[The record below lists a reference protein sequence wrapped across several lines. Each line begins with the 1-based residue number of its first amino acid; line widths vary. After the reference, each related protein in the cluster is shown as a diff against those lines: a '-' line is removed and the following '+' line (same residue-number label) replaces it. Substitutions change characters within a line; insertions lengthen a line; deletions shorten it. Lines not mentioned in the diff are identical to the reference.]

1 MNVIA
6 VMTLL
11 LDSAIINSTAT
22 VRIVI
27 NSLSIVVIAIF
38 HVYTCCFV
46 VSLLQTPSKAPSLD
60 PWMPAKKRLPSGWA
74 QGQSLGA
81 RSKPDGITT
90 PYTPTLLEPQAPKLL
105 YPIP

>member
-11 LDSAIINSTAT
+11 LDSAIINSTVT

-38 HVYTCCFV
+38 HVYTCC
-46 VSLLQTPSKAPSLD
+46 L
-60 PWMPAKKRLPSGWA
+60 
-74 QGQSLGA
+74 
-81 RSKPDGITT
+81 
-90 PYTPTLLEPQAPKLL
+90 
-105 YPIP
+105 